1 MLGSVQCHKQTMDCS
16 EDDEGP
22 QRILI
27 AEELLSLPA
36 RKVLIY
42 RKVRDPL
49 SLQLNLLGAL
59 KNWKDVAD
67 LLDYTP
73 EMILGHFAHSPRPGL
88 LLLEDWVYEKNG
100 VLRSLVDVF
109 TELQLYACLEVI
121 HECVQGTTDNF

>member
-1 MLGSVQCHKQTMDCS
+1 MDCS